1 MFENLTILNEPY
13 VIGFIIA
20 LIFTGIYY
28 LIQRMNKKSTV
39 EQDDENKT
47 NKKHKKDSS
56 LSNEM
61 KSILIFISSFCLFTG
76 TMYFYNNMK
85 NPIQNISD
93 NVSTVTDIA
102 TQIKEQVSDLLTS
115 NKEAQS
121 LEEKIIDEVL
131 ANENVDE
138 IFSAS
143 PVEKKKKIHVDQE
156 FIAGKKRS
164 SSSKNKEYKH
174 MLSKEAKY
182 VDNDIDL
189 NVSPF

>member
-28 LIQRMNKKSTV
+28 LIQRMNKKSTI
-39 EQDDENKT
+39 EQDDENKI
-47 NKKHKKDSS
+47 NKKNKKDSS

-93 NVSTVTDIA
+93 NVYTVTDIA

>member
-28 LIQRMNKKSTV
+28 LIQRINKKSTN
-39 EQDDENKT
+39 EQDDQNKT
-47 NKKHKKDSS
+47 NKKNKKDSS

>member
-39 EQDDENKT
+39 EQDDENKI
-47 NKKHKKDSS
+47 NKKNKKDSS
-56 LSNEM
+56 LSKEM
-61 KSILIFISSFCLFTG
+61 KSILIFISSFCFFTG

>member
-39 EQDDENKT
+39 EQDDENKI
-47 NKKHKKDSS
+47 NKKNKKDSS